1 MSMKKLLKLLTL
13 AAFIAG
19 ITWILRDQLLP
30 GPTRPTSH
38 PPAFRT
44 PPPPPAAPAESATSE
59 AADDLTTVTGI
70 GPVYAK
76 RLGEIGISTFAQL
89 AAADPQDL
97 ASRAELP
104 DERLADWISQA
115 ADLA

>member
-1 MSMKKLLKLLTL
+1 MKKLLKLLTL

-44 PPPPPAAPAESATSE
+44 PPPPPEPHDAPATDDPT
-59 AADDLTTVTGI
+59 DDLTRVNGI

-76 RLGEIGISTFAQL
+76 RLTEIGIASFAEL
-89 AAADPQDL
+89 AAADPADL
-97 ASRAELP
+97 VSRADLP
-104 DERLADWISQA
+104 EERLADWISQA
-115 ADLA
+115 GELA

>member
-1 MSMKKLLKLLTL
+1 MKKLLKLLTL

-19 ITWILRDQLLP
+19 TTWILREQLLP

-44 PPPPPAAPAESATSE
+44 PPPPPEPHEEPTTDE
-59 AADDLTTVTGI
+59 LGDDLTRVNGI

-76 RLGEIGISTFAQL
+76 RLAEIGVSTFAEL
-89 AAADPQDL
+89 AAADPADL
-97 ASRAELP
+97 VSRADLP
-104 DERLADWISQA
+104 EERLADWINQA
-115 ADLA
+115 GELA